1 MKLSRK
7 KTNTTRAHDCL
18 NVSSF
23 LSQRAFNRKPKTRN
37 PVAAR
42 KRAIVADI
50 SFKIKD
56 IIIGNIMNIPEICM
70 TNPRLDKIALIFI
83 LSAEPDSHFYKF
95 LY

>member
-1 MKLSRK
+1 MKLNRK
-7 KTNTTRAHDCL
+7 KTSTIKAQDCL
-18 NVSSF
+18 KVSSF

-56 IIIGNIMNIPEICM
+56 IIIGNIMNNPEICM
-70 TNPRLDKIALIFI
+70 TNPRLDKIALDFI
-83 LSAEPDSHFYKF
+83 LSTELS
-95 LY
+95 